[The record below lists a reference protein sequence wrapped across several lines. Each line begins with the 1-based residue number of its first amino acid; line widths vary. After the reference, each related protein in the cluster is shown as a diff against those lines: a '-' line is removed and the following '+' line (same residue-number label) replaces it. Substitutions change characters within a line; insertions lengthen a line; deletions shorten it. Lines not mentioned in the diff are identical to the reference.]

1 MIGAEKLKLLK
12 TIKET
17 ILLKFWKFLQSWKHG
32 KNNKLNNWQ
41 LILGH

>member
-32 KNNKLNNWQ
+32 KNKNNLQ
-41 LILGH
+41 LISGH